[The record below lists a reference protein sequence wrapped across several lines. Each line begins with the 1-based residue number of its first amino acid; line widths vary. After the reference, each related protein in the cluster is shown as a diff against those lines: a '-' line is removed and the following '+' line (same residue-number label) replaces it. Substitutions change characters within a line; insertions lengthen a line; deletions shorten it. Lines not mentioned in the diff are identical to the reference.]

1 MVSETLGFFFF
12 NRRLKTIALHQS
24 VLFPMLFPKRGAGT
38 GPRGSNS
45 FAGKGDSAAA
55 RKKVPELNDFIE
67 KRGKP
72 A

>member
-1 MVSETLGFFFF
+1 
-12 NRRLKTIALHQS
+12 